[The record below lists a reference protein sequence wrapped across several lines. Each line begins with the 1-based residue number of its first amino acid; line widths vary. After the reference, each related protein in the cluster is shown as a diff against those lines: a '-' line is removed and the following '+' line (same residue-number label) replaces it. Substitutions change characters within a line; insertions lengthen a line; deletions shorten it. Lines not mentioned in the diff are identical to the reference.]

1 MRTVEVV
8 ANIVV
13 EEGVTEAFGL
23 MGDGNLKLIT
33 YLTDELE
40 IPFHSS
46 RHEAVAI
53 GMADG
58 YARVTG
64 VTSGVSP
71 K

>member
-1 MRTVEVV
+1 MDVV

-13 EEGVTEAFGL
+13 EEGVTEAFVL

-33 YLTDELE
+33 FLTDELE

-46 RHEAVAI
+46 RHEAVAL

-58 YARVTG
+58 YVRMTGNPAFCTVT
-64 VTSGVSP
+64 
-71 K
+71 